1 MNAIRQSSDLPRRT
15 AVVAGATG
23 LVGGHLVAMLNT
35 AADYAQV
42 TALTRRPLPPVSPKV
57 SSRTVDFDRP
67 ERALADVSGTG
78 ALPLDVFCALGTTI
92 KTAGSQD
99 AFRRVDFDYVLNLAR
114 WSLSA
119 RARRFIVVSALA
131 ANAGSAAFYNRVK
144 GEMEDAVRALA
155 LPVVVLRPSLLAG
168 HRDEFRAGERLA
180 LALTAPL
187 RPLIPASVRP
197 VQAADVA
204 ATMLQ
209 AARDPAPASVIASA
223 NMHGARRL
231 VQLSRHPST

>member
-15 AVVAGATG
+15 AVLAGATG
-23 LVGGHLVAMLNT
+23 LVGSRLVAMLNA

-42 TALTRRPLPPVSPKV
+42 IALTRRPLPPVSPKV

-67 ERALADVSGTG
+67 ERALADVFGTG

-114 WSLSA
+114 WAHSA
-119 RARRFIVVSALA
+119 HARRMIVVSALGADA
-131 ANAGSAAFYNRVK
+131 ASGTFYSRVK
-144 GEMEDAVRALA
+144 GEMENAVRALG
-155 LPVVVLRPSLLAG
+155 LPSVVVLRPSLLVG
-168 HRDEFRAGERLA
+168 ERDEFRAAERLA

-187 RPLIPASVRP
+187 RRLLPARVRP
-197 VQAADVA
+197 VLAEDVA
-204 ATMLQ
+204 ATMLA
-209 AARDPAPASVIASA
+209 AARERAPAPVIASSA
-223 NMHGARRL
+223 MHGAATAL
-231 VQLSRHPST
+231 G